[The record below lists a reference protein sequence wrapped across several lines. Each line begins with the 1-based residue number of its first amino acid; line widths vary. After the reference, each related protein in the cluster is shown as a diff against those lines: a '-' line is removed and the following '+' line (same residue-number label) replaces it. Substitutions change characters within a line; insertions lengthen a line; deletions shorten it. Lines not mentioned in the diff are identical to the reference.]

1 MIKTDLKPNTGMHIM
16 LPVFTRIKIFM
27 RKNYK
32 KSISFRQA
40 VLNLDPRRETVSSRG
55 QSQSLSNLVAF
66 FRVACP
72 VFLLHGGKTR
82 FFTLIKFLIRNI
94 CKKNITQKISLNV
107 NSEFCHDENGFQDLA
122 ERVPHHDFVSNAE
135 ICRNS
140 RLGTVSQRKR
150 NQSLPNL
157 ASPFFLRLFNCFS
170 TSSFHVSCSSVLPS
184 RVKMR
189 IFTLIELLIVIAI
202 IAILAGM
209 LLPALNAAKEKS
221 RDISCKGKLKQ
232 TGVVWLNYATDHGD
246 NILSWRDKGKTLN
259 GSTLSDQYWP
269 ERLYV
274 LGYQGIY
281 KSTPKNSILTCP
293 SDTKPYELY
302 RNYRI
307 PISYGYNCLLGNTSP
322 SYGNDHQQQWRW
334 RKLAQNGRTS
344 SSIVLIDHWYKN
356 KTGTLSHSDHLVFSG
371 QWYASFDWLED
382 MKLNIRYTHTN
393 HINTLYGDCHVS
405 PVSKI
410 EYNITNNDLSVWAK
424 GELGTY

>member
-82 FFTLIKFLIRNI
+82 IFTLIKFLIRNI

-157 ASPFFLRLFNCFS
+157 ASPSFLRLFNCFS
-170 TSSFHVSCSSVLPS
+170 TSSFPVPCSTFLLR
-184 RVKMR
+184 RVKIR

-202 IAILAGM
+202 IT
-209 LLPALNAAKEKS
+209 
-221 RDISCKGKLKQ
+221 IS
-232 TGVVWLNYATDHGD
+232 
-246 NILSWRDKGKTLN
+246 LSSN
-259 GSTLSDQYWP
+259 
-269 ERLYV
+269 
-274 LGYQGIY
+274 
-281 KSTPKNSILTCP
+281 
-293 SDTKPYELY
+293 
-302 RNYRI
+302 
-307 PISYGYNCLLGNTSP
+307 
-322 SYGNDHQQQWRW
+322 
-334 RKLAQNGRTS
+334 
-344 SSIVLIDHWYKN
+344 
-356 KTGTLSHSDHLVFSG
+356 F
-371 QWYASFDWLED
+371 
-382 MKLNIRYTHTN
+382 
-393 HINTLYGDCHVS
+393 
-405 PVSKI
+405 
-410 EYNITNNDLSVWAK
+410 
-424 GELGTY
+424 

>member
-157 ASPFFLRLFNCFS
+157 ASPFFLRLFNCFNVRLFDCFPVPS
-170 TSSFHVSCSSVLPS
+170 YFSVPCSSVLTF
-184 RVKMR
+184 RVKTK
-189 IFTLIELLIVIAI
+189 IFTLIELLIVIATI
-202 IAILAGM
+202 IS
-209 LLPALNAAKEKS
+209 LNS
-221 RDISCKGKLKQ
+221 
-232 TGVVWLNYATDHGD
+232 N
-246 NILSWRDKGKTLN
+246 
-259 GSTLSDQYWP
+259 
-269 ERLYV
+269 
-274 LGYQGIY
+274 
-281 KSTPKNSILTCP
+281 
-293 SDTKPYELY
+293 
-302 RNYRI
+302 
-307 PISYGYNCLLGNTSP
+307 
-322 SYGNDHQQQWRW
+322 
-334 RKLAQNGRTS
+334 
-344 SSIVLIDHWYKN
+344 
-356 KTGTLSHSDHLVFSG
+356 F
-371 QWYASFDWLED
+371 
-382 MKLNIRYTHTN
+382 
-393 HINTLYGDCHVS
+393 
-405 PVSKI
+405 
-410 EYNITNNDLSVWAK
+410 
-424 GELGTY
+424 